1 MAASDQDDAFKDA
14 KVMTLGEAGL
24 VLEDVSQRLQRRD
37 PDWQPNAMMLKAVE
51 YAQRFSGNKNRDT
64 LQKIRE
70 LLANR
75 RLSEMELGL
84 VASLSIE
91 TADEAKKLVPSLAA
105 PTEAREQLSDEELE
119 AMLKELATYREFE

>member
-1 MAASDQDDAFKDA
+1 MASSDQDDAFKNA
-14 KVMTLGEAGL
+14 KILTLGEAG
-24 VLEDVSQRLQRRD
+24 VALEEVSKRITQRD

-51 YAQRFSGNKNRDT
+51 YAQRFAANKNRDT

-84 VASLSIE
+84 VASLAIE

-105 PTEAREQLSDEELE
+105 PTETREQLSDEELE